1 MADAG
6 EGSLWAEG
14 ERGGSVVKAAEKALK
29 KARAVLRK
37 AAKVRN
43 AIRALAPLEQKS
55 ANAGTRAGRPCHV
68 LAGNGGRL

>member
-1 MADAG
+1 M
-6 EGSLWAEG
+6 
-14 ERGGSVVKAAEKALK
+14 KAAEKALK